1 MPMQTVMNP
10 SLQKLLTVWID
21 IAAVLAVP
29 TTAAQYQQRVA
40 LLNELLN
47 VVGDDES
54 HPWIELVD
62 TLGTLIEAYEREHY
76 IRPSASP
83 AEVLQSLLDEHG
95 LQPCELPE
103 LGNPEEVLDLLG
115 GKESLN
121 LAQIRALSQRFRV
134 SPAVFV

>member
-1 MPMQTVMNP
+1 MHVICYSAIESFTKRYPKYPNT
-10 SLQKLLTVWID
+10 
-21 IAAVLAVP
+21 
-29 TTAAQYQQRVA
+29 

-62 TLGTLIEAYEREHY
+62 TLGILIEAYEREHY

-83 AEVLQSLLDEHG
+83 IEVLQSLLDEHG
-95 LQPCELPE
+95 LQPSELPE
-103 LGNPEEVLDLLG
+103 LGKPEEVLDLLG

-134 SPAVFV
+134 SPAVFIG